1 MGYGRFISSGLVAL
15 SLAANLEMPYMG
27 AAEFKDQCGSTDA
40 LTTWAEKGYHPR
52 GTLTWIDPDL
62 AAASQPLMTI
72 AEVDHNSGGARD
84 DPTRVNPSQPL
95 MIITEQRAAI
105 VLQRRYRGSHSS
117 SPPAASTTKKPRP
130 SPWLI
135 TRETQVNDPYL
146 RRVISSLEAKPREL
160 AAWAIPRRAIAR
172 IHRQNYLMRH
182 GVVYFLDGEGER
194 KLVPSTLRQAL
205 LTATH
210 TSPQTGGHRGAK
222 ALYRQLTG
230 RYYWPG
236 MYGDCEQCVLRCE
249 RCRSMNTA
257 RLPNVRSEPKVEPP
271 HPFHTIHIDHK
282 RLVPSGD
289 SEFEYL
295 LIVVCAL
302 TRWTIAIPVVSTTSD
317 EVCRALYRHVFQT
330 FSFPVQIVADNAF
343 RAKALSSFARYAGFR
358 MIHILPNNPQSNGLA
373 EATVKRVASLL
384 VRHCR
389 ELSEWHKMVPMI
401 CHALNSSVHSGTLQS
416 PFFALFGRKPIC
428 VPELED
434 PQLRRVDVDGNE
446 FTGSLAARLRLAW
459 EAIRTAS
466 YELKKASL
474 DRASIGK
481 RRWSAPATPTS
492 VNGIQVGDRVM
503 VRHGDAEK
511 AARQRK
517 HGEPAMRTFRVV
529 RVIPEAGA
537 IEIDSRKT
545 GMRPVISVRHA
556 EKVPDHWWI
565 FDDGSGTS
573 GQSAE
578 FTTLADAWGKTPR
591 QIGEVMNCPLKTA
604 KVYQVIDVSAARKRK
619 GSWWYLVQFQGYK
632 EQEWVRDKH
641 LEDAGTWVQ
650 NQMTTVRLAGT
661 AKSPPSEAGAPRRSP
676 RLAQVMNEL
685 ETPPPLS
692 AEETW
697 INSQSDYEVLGM

>member
-1 MGYGRFISSGLVAL
+1 
-15 SLAANLEMPYMG
+15 
-27 AAEFKDQCGSTDA
+27 
-40 LTTWAEKGYHPR
+40 
-52 GTLTWIDPDL
+52 
-62 AAASQPLMTI
+62 
-72 AEVDHNSGGARD
+72 
-84 DPTRVNPSQPL
+84 
-95 MIITEQRAAI
+95 
-105 VLQRRYRGSHSS
+105 
-117 SPPAASTTKKPRP
+117 
-130 SPWLI
+130 
-135 TRETQVNDPYL
+135 
-146 RRVISSLEAKPREL
+146 
-160 AAWAIPRRAIAR
+160 
-172 IHRQNYLMRH
+172 
-182 GVVYFLDGEGER
+182 
-194 KLVPSTLRQAL
+194 
-205 LTATH
+205 
-210 TSPQTGGHRGAK
+210 
-222 ALYRQLTG
+222 
-230 RYYWPG
+230 
-236 MYGDCEQCVLRCE
+236 
-249 RCRSMNTA
+249 
-257 RLPNVRSEPKVEPP
+257 
-271 HPFHTIHIDHK
+271 
-282 RLVPSGD
+282 
-289 SEFEYL
+289 
-295 LIVVCAL
+295 
-302 TRWTIAIPVVSTTSD
+302 
-317 EVCRALYRHVFQT
+317 
-330 FSFPVQIVADNAF
+330 
-343 RAKALSSFARYAGFR
+343 
-358 MIHILPNNPQSNGLA
+358 
-373 EATVKRVASLL
+373 
-384 VRHCR
+384 
-389 ELSEWHKMVPMI
+389 
-401 CHALNSSVHSGTLQS
+401 
-416 PFFALFGRKPIC
+416 

-661 AKSPPSEAGAPRRSP
+661 AKSPPSEAGTPRRSP

-685 ETPPPLS
+685 EIPPPLS